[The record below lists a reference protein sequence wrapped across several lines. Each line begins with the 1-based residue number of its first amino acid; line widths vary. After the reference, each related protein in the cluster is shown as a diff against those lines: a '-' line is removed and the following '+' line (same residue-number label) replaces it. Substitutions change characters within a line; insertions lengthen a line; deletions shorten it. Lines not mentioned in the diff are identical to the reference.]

1 MVRNALFAQDPI
13 AADAGALKAHHMAPD
28 LETPATKR
36 PKRGNEH
43 SYEVINVDANLEQLI
58 QGDESFDASN
68 DDDQDISSA
77 SRWQASEQLASFL
90 GTLHIVSF
98 YCLNVIKSIDKDSFL
113 RKFNGK
119 I

>member
-1 MVRNALFAQDPI
+1 MLRNALFAQDPI
-13 AADAGALKAHHMAPD
+13 AADAGALKAHHKAPD

-43 SYEVINVDANLEQLI
+43 SYEVINVDAI

-77 SRWQASEQLASFL
+77 SGWQASEQLASFL

-113 RKFNGK
+113 CKFNGK